1 MLKKIKRRKAST
13 DNGHFAILL
22 KKTGRKKQAAEMQA
36 LARNILSRNP
46 ADRAAG
52 LTVDVRE
59 LEPKSF
65 LPR

>member
-1 MLKKIKRRKAST
+1 
-13 DNGHFAILL
+13 
-22 KKTGRKKQAAEMQA
+22 MQA